1 MVPLLVLRC
10 LRVIGK
16 QGSSHVVCTF
26 QLIIAEWAETAAHLP
41 ITVCPGTTTKSTSAH
56 FRFGRASTT
65 LFWLGLSV
73 CTMRNLYKAVFD
85 LGQSVFAHG
94 QAYAA
99 LNRVKS
105 LGVILVGLIDQVIHK
120 NDCAVH

>member
-1 MVPLLVLRC
+1 
-10 LRVIGK
+10 
-16 QGSSHVVCTF
+16 
-26 QLIIAEWAETAAHLP
+26 
-41 ITVCPGTTTKSTSAH
+41 
-56 FRFGRASTT
+56 
-65 LFWLGLSV
+65 
-73 CTMRNLYKAVFD
+73 MRNLDKAVFD

-99 LNRVKS
+99 LSRVKS